1 MSGLARMEGAGHQ
14 NLPSTTISPEVLMD
28 VFSERRRVNKVQRQT
43 WRA

>member
-14 NLPSTTISPEVLMD
+14 HPPSTTISPEVLMD
-28 VFSERRRVNKVQRQT
+28 VFSERRVNKVQRQT